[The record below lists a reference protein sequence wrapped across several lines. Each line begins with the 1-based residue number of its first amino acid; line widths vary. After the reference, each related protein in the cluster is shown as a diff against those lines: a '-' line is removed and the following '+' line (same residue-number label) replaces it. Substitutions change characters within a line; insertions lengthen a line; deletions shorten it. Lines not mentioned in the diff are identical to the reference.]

1 MRKLSKYAK
10 VRYYQDE
17 IVDDF
22 GAELKKEELG
32 NKFKYNRSKFYSF
45 ISYVFT
51 YCFAVPIT
59 RIIAFFIGIK
69 VENKKK
75 LKELKKSK
83 QGYFIYANHEGV
95 FDVICNLYVGGR
107 KRVNTVGHSGAFAIK
122 ACRPFLRLLGYMP
135 LPNSPRY
142 LIQFQD
148 KLESLV
154 RDDKEI
160 VAIFPE
166 STLWPYYTKVRH
178 FKYASFRYPARAK
191 APVVPVFYAR
201 RERKGFWK
209 LFKRPRLSVIIGDPI
224 YPKEELSERENIRYL
239 GETCFNSL
247 QNLSESINQEIYVN
261 YIKKD
266 LNDIKLTV
274 LVVCDVYGEENN
286 GTMIAAT
293 NLIKYLREQGHKV
306 RILCCDQNQ
315 IGKEDFYVAPVRSF
329 GIFNN
334 YVAKNGVQ
342 LAKKDL
348 KVISQAVE
356 GVDLVHVMMPFMLG
370 KWSAKIAHSKG
381 IPVTAG
387 FHCQAENVT
396 NHFFLQ
402 NSSIVN
408 YAVYKDFYHKLYKFV
423 DTVAYPSLFAKDL
436 FERITKLGNGIVI
449 SNCVKEGF
457 QVLENTEKPEQFKD
471 KFVIFFNG
479 RFSKEKCHIALVRAM
494 KYSKYSDNIQ
504 LVFPGRG
511 PLENKIKKEGSK
523 LKNKPIITFFDPTDK
538 NQFLELVK
546 LYNYCDLYAHVS
558 GVDIESLAVIE
569 AICCGC
575 CLLVSNSKKSSSR
588 FFAID
593 DRNLFKHNNYKDLA
607 KKIDYWVEHP
617 KEREECGKKYA
628 LLKKQFTYEYCMSSM
643 EEMILKTFHEK
654 IVKNK
659 TKKV

>member
-1 MRKLSKYAK
+1 
-10 VRYYQDE
+10 
-17 IVDDF
+17 
-22 GAELKKEELG
+22 
-32 NKFKYNRSKFYSF
+32 
-45 ISYVFT
+45 
-51 YCFAVPIT
+51 
-59 RIIAFFIGIK
+59 
-69 VENKKK
+69 
-75 LKELKKSK
+75 
-83 QGYFIYANHEGV
+83 
-95 FDVICNLYVGGR
+95 
-107 KRVNTVGHSGAFAIK
+107 
-122 ACRPFLRLLGYMP
+122 
-135 LPNSPRY
+135 
-142 LIQFQD
+142 
-148 KLESLV
+148 
-154 RDDKEI
+154 
-160 VAIFPE
+160 
-166 STLWPYYTKVRH
+166 
-178 FKYASFRYPARAK
+178 
-191 APVVPVFYAR
+191 
-201 RERKGFWK
+201 
-209 LFKRPRLSVIIGDPI
+209 
-224 YPKEELSERENIRYL
+224 
-239 GETCFNSL
+239 
-247 QNLSESINQEIYVN
+247 
-261 YIKKD
+261 
-266 LNDIKLTV
+266 
-274 LVVCDVYGEENN
+274 
-286 GTMIAAT
+286 
-293 NLIKYLREQGHKV
+293 
-306 RILCCDQNQ
+306 
-315 IGKEDFYVAPVRSF
+315 
-329 GIFNN
+329 
-334 YVAKNGVQ
+334 
-342 LAKKDL
+342 
-348 KVISQAVE
+348 
-356 GVDLVHVMMPFMLG
+356 MMPFMLG

-408 YAVYKDFYHKLYKFV
+408 YAVYKDFYHKLYRFV

-457 QVLENTEKPEQFKD
+457 QVLENCEKPEQFKD

-479 RFSKEKCHIALVRAM
+479 RFSKEKCHIALIKAM
-494 KYSKYSDNIQ
+494 KYSKYSDKIQ